1 MWLGVGWLT
10 FLLLQKAIQKT
21 VKSKDDLPY
30 TGLDYH
36 TKTVRP
42 WKFNDSIWLVDFPGG
57 NSTEDYAHQWQF
69 FTALPSIAI
78 LFLDF
83 KDDIKEEQ
91 KQMYERLKKDLKTKV
106 LIAFNKVDERYTPRN
121 RSTYVAHYFETQK
134 MKTAKQ
140 LNCDV
145 SEIYYVSVDPDI
157 DDKNVLQQLKN
168 AGIYDFDQFLEQ
180 VIHLCEEPS

>member
-83 KDDIKEEQ
+83 KVPPK
-91 KQMYERLKKDLKTKV
+91 
-106 LIAFNKVDERYTPRN
+106 
-121 RSTYVAHYFETQK
+121 S
-134 MKTAKQ
+134 
-140 LNCDV
+140 
-145 SEIYYVSVDPDI
+145 S
-157 DDKNVLQQLKN
+157 
-168 AGIYDFDQFLEQ
+168 
-180 VIHLCEEPS
+180 